1 MAPDPAAEAARWLTQ
16 AEDDFHT
23 ATRLREIAIHY
34 ASCFFAQQAA
44 EKAVKAVL
52 IARGAARVLG
62 HSVSELCAVAA
73 AADPEFAPLSA
84 DLAPLD
90 LYYITGG
97 VASRVFTE
105 EDSERALR
113 LAGRALDA
121 ARAKVPAR

>member
-1 MAPDPAAEAARWLTQ
+1 M
-16 AEDDFHT
+16 
-23 ATRLREIAIHY
+23 
-34 ASCFFAQQAA
+34 
-44 EKAVKAVL
+44 
-52 IARGAARVLG
+52 
-62 HSVSELCAVAA
+62 AA